1 LKRKKSKWSAEF
13 WLAFFAL
20 VVGVC
25 TMMVYIYQATIMSK
39 QLSASVRPF
48 LIAIYSN
55 QEDVVSWGEE
65 NKGVGPAFIKET
77 RLWINGEMYAEE
89 YHEAFLESLFNKKVQ
104 YNYANLNGRVISAGE
119 RIKLFEFEDSRD
131 VTFIDSVFQA
141 NNIGIDVC
149 YCSVQDECWSIQSNQ
164 AKDKDIKICK

>member
-48 LIAIYSN
+48 PIAIYSN
-55 QEDVVSWGEE
+55 QEDVVSWGVE

-77 RLWINGEMYAEE
+77 RL
-89 YHEAFLESLFNKKVQ
+89 
-104 YNYANLNGRVISAGE
+104 
-119 RIKLFEFEDSRD
+119 
-131 VTFIDSVFQA
+131 
-141 NNIGIDVC
+141 
-149 YCSVQDECWSIQSNQ
+149 
-164 AKDKDIKICK
+164 

>member
-1 LKRKKSKWSAEF
+1 
-13 WLAFFAL
+13 
-20 VVGVC
+20 
-25 TMMVYIYQATIMSK
+25 
-39 QLSASVRPF
+39 
-48 LIAIYSN
+48 
-55 QEDVVSWGEE
+55 
-65 NKGVGPAFIKET
+65 
-77 RLWINGEMYAEE
+77 MYAEE
-89 YHEAFLESLFNKKVQ
+89 YHKAFLESLFNKKVQ